1 MTHPLGFS
9 HSEPSVAALV
19 GSLDKECSQFA
30 SRVWLQGHRIE
41 MLQVGASLYTP
52 AACAGEGDLER
63 LGEDPSR
70 DAACPGTGNLRQMGE
85 ECARHAAHTGLGD
98 PAELKDL
105 PGWPVGLDGKSGP
118 CLAAGALHGEAAR
131 KDG

>member
-41 MLQVGASLYTP
+41 MLQV
-52 AACAGEGDLER
+52 
-63 LGEDPSR
+63 
-70 DAACPGTGNLRQMGE
+70 
-85 ECARHAAHTGLGD
+85 HI
-98 PAELKDL
+98 
-105 PGWPVGLDGKSGP
+105 
-118 CLAAGALHGEAAR
+118 CL
-131 KDG
+131 